1 MSILEDGYFTLE
13 EVLALPGCPSPEAMR
28 GRRVAV
34 VECGHELPCNPCE
47 TACKAGALTVGT
59 PITNVPKIDAACCDG
74 CGICMV
80 DCPGLAIFIL
90 DLTRDDGRAELWLP
104 YEFLPLPEMGEAVL
118 LRDRAGSVVGE
129 GQVTKVR
136 QAKRFDRTA
145 VVQVLVPEELAM
157 TVRAIALRR

>member
-1 MSILEDGYFTLE
+1 
-13 EVLALPGCPSPEAMR
+13 
-28 GRRVAV
+28 
-34 VECGHELPCNPCE
+34 
-47 TACKAGALTVGT
+47 
-59 PITNVPKIDAACCDG
+59 
-74 CGICMV
+74 MV

-118 LRDRAGSVVGE
+118 MRDRAGSVVGE

-157 TVRAIALRR
+157 TARAIALRR